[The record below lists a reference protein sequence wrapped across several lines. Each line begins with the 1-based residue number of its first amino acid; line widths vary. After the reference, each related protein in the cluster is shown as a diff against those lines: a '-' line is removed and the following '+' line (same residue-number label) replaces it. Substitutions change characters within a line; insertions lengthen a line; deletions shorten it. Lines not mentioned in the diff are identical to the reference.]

1 MLRILHTIEATGCL
15 PKDTKQLK
23 ANYKDVPE
31 NLISAIVE
39 SNKTRKDHIADE
51 IIKKNPKIVGI
62 YRLTMKS
69 GSDNFRAS
77 AIQGVMKRI
86 KAKGIEVVVYE
97 PTLKEDNFFNS
108 KVIKD
113 LNEFK
118 NIADVIIVNRLDEN
132 VSDVM
137 NKVYTRDLFARD

>member
-1 MLRILHTIEATGCL
+1 M

-23 ANYKDVPE
+23 ANYNDVPE

-51 IIKKNPKIVGI
+51 IIKKNHKIVGI
-62 YRLTMKS
+62 YRLIMKS

-77 AIQGVMKRI
+77 AIQGVMKKI

-97 PTLKEDNFFNS
+97 PTLKKDNFFNS
-108 KVIKD
+108 RVIKD
-113 LNEFK
+113 LDEFK
-118 NIADVIIVNRLDEN
+118 NISDVILVNRNDNILD
-132 VSDVM
+132 DV
-137 NKVYTRDLFARD
+137 KDKIYTRDLFSRD